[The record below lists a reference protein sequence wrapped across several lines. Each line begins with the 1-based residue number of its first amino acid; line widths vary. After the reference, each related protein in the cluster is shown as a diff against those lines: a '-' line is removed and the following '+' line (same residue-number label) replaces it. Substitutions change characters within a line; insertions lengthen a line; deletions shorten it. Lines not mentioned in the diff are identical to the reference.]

1 MATIKVKLR
10 PSSVVGRAGTVYY
23 QVTHRRA
30 TQQVTTNIRLQPDE
44 WDAIGEQVVVS
55 VADESGLD
63 INAPGAME
71 KTYGL
76 SYLLGGVYDA
86 YAYDGQ
92 YGSITIN
99 IK

>member
-30 TQQVTTNIRLQPDE
+30 TQQITTNIRLQPDE

-55 VADESGLD
+55 VADKSIIQNRIGIFILYYP
-63 INAPGAME
+63 NMLYVM
-71 KTYGL
+71 KLFL
-76 SYLLGGVYDA
+76 SSFY
-86 YAYDGQ
+86 
-92 YGSITIN
+92 
-99 IK
+99 